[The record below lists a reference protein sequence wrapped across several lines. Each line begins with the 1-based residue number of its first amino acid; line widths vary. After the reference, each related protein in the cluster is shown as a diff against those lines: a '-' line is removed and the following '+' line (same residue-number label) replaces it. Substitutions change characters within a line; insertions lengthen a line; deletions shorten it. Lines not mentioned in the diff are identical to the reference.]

1 MRISALTLLF
11 SLFCA
16 IANAGWN
23 WQASNGYF
31 LRVNELGENDGWYYR
46 CVCGKYYQDHRY
58 QAPLTYSKNWKE
70 KLVDA
75 LSVKADNEQ
84 FRAALSES
92 GLVDKQTTTAYPQNL
107 NGISVLTQ
115 GLFGQGSTTYG
126 SLANFQ
132 PQMIDWQAY
141 QNNQLQFQNRALDA
155 AQASN
160 NGVNINIKAA
170 NDSNTDL
177 AKFAAGVQGIV
188 ATATATVTPK
198 QQVTQFS
205 IGSNSGNLPPAP
217 VTTQSVAVL
226 PKLKGEVLVN
236 QVCAKCHSGA
246 EPKGKEAFV
255 DLVANYNQADR
266 LSLSCEALNRMRS
279 NDPNKVMPPPSEHVT
294 FTPDQMLN
302 VYDFLKGE

>member
-1 MRISALTLLF
+1 MKISALTLIF
-11 SLFCA
+11 SLICA
-16 IANAGWN
+16 IANAGWT
-23 WQASNGYF
+23 WQPSNGYY
-31 LRVNELGENDGWYYR
+31 LRVNEQGDNDGWCYRYY
-46 CVCGKYYQDHRY
+46 CGKYYYDHKCENKV
-58 QAPLTYSKNWKE
+58 TYGKNWKE

-75 LSVKADNEQ
+75 LNVKADNQQ
-84 FRAALSES
+84 FIQAVRES
-92 GLVDKQTTTAYPQNL
+92 GLVDNQTTTQYPQNL

-141 QNNQLQFQNRALDA
+141 QNSQLQFQNRAIDA

-170 NDSNTDL
+170 NDANTDL

-188 ATATATVTPK
+188 ATATATVNPK

-205 IGSNSGNLPPAP
+205 IGANSGNPHPAIH
-217 VTTQSVAVL
+217 SVAVL

-236 QVCAKCHSGA
+236 QVCSKCHSGV

-266 LSLSCEALNRMRS
+266 STLACEALARMRS
-279 NDPNKVMPPPSEHVT
+279 NDPDKVMPPPNTGVVFNAEQV
-294 FTPDQMLN
+294 LN

>member
-1 MRISALTLLF
+1 MKISALTLIF
-11 SLFCA
+11 SLICA
-16 IANAGWN
+16 IANAGWHY
-23 WQASNGYF
+23 QSSGSYYV
-31 LRVNELGENDGWYYR
+31 RVNEYGQNDGCYYTYY
-46 CVCGKYYQDHRY
+46 CGRYYY
-58 QAPLTYSKNWKE
+58 AKAIPVTVNYNKNWKDD
-70 KLVDA
+70 LVNA
-75 LSVKADNEQ
+75 IAQKADNEQ

-92 GLVDKQTTTAYPQNL
+92 GLIDKQTTTTYPQNL

-126 SLANFQ
+126 ALANFQ

-141 QNNQLQFQNRALDA
+141 QNSQLQFQNRAFDA

-170 NDSNTDL
+170 NESNTDL

-205 IGSNSGNLPPAP
+205 VNSGNPPPAP
-217 VTTQSVAVL
+217 VNVQTTSVL

-255 DLVANYNQADR
+255 DLVGNYNQADR
-266 LSLSCEALNRMRS
+266 LSLSCEALSRMTS
-279 NDPNKVMPPPSEHVT
+279 DDPNKMMPPPSANVK
-294 FTPDQMLN
+294 FTSDQILS
-302 VYDFLKGE
+302 VYSFLKGD